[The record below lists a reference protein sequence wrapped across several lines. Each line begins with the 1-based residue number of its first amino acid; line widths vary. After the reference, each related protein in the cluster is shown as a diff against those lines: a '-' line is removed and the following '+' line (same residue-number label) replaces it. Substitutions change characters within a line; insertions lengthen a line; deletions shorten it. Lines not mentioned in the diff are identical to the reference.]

1 MVLPRA
7 LSAFGLLLTVS
18 GGPGRLQRAGA
29 SADRPARPRGIG
41 TVCLLGLGL
50 AFGLVATAPGAH
62 AVTAIGQFKDWRVFK
77 DTVGGKSVCF
87 AAVAPDDMAP
97 KDVRHGDVFFYITQF
112 GGTKKAPQPSLVTGY
127 TLRGDIAPKANV
139 SGRSF
144 SLYTAGNEAFAMDKD
159 DAGLVEAVRKG
170 SELRVEAV
178 SDRGTRTVY
187 HFSLAGS
194 TDAIATA
201 LKSCS

>member
-1 MVLPRA
+1 MTQPRA
-7 LSAFGLLLTVS
+7 LSSIGLSFPSGRALLS
-18 GGPGRLQRAGA
+18 
-29 SADRPARPRGIG
+29 
-41 TVCLLGLGL
+41 
-50 AFGLVATAPGAH
+50 GLVFSVALMAPAAH

-112 GGTKKAPQPSLVTGY
+112 AGSRKTPQPSLLTGY
-127 TLRGDIAPKANV
+127 ALRGDIAPKANAG
-139 SGRSF
+139 GRTF

-159 DAGLVEAVRKG
+159 DASIVDAVRRG

-201 LKSCS
+201 QKACQ